1 LFLWEDLVV
10 GQTRIPASC
19 RQALVVLASL
29 YAWKTERKPR
39 ARAAYKKKLFEL
51 AYKKG
56 FDSEKLIKLL
66 IFVFDFVHLSPTME
80 NEFLRDTS
88 DIIFPSIDTVMET
101 SAGVKKMADLFYQ
114 RAYGINPQEEREAAK
129 RERKAAVQRER
140 EATKREREA
149 TKREREATK
158 REREAALQ
166 REREVIFRLHLEA
179 GMNAERIAGL
189 LGHTTEFVTQII
201 DSGKQV

>member
-149 TKREREATK
+149 TKREREA
-158 REREAALQ
+158 ALQ